1 LEACLQLYDR
11 YFDDLYRYVLFRVGN
26 RWDTEDLVSDI
37 FRKVLEYTS
46 KNGDMPTHERAWLF
60 TIAHNRVIDHY
71 RQKTEKTYGTD
82 PELAGTSTQQ
92 DADSAM
98 YIPELFQTTAVKNDC
113 LQETLQELKEDDRQM
128 VQLKYMMGFAY
139 REMSEIL
146 GQTEAWLR
154 NRVHRIRKKM
164 AAEIEIC
171 MEEGVR

>member
-82 PELAGTSTQQ
+82 PEQAGVSTYLE
-92 DADSAM
+92 ADSAK
-98 YIPELFQTTAVKNDC
+98 YIPEMFQTTAVKNDC
-113 LQETLQELKEDDRQM
+113 LQESLQELKEDDRQM

-164 AAEIEIC
+164 ATEIESCI
-171 MEEGVR
+171 EEGLQ